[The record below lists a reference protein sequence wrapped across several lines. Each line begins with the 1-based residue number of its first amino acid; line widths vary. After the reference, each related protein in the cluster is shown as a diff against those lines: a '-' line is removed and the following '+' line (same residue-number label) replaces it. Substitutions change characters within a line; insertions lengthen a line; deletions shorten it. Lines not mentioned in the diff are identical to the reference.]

1 MIRASVTAAVP
12 PPRTRRVLHVCE
24 SFGAGVASSIHAS
37 VTLVPEAEHTILIV
51 PHREHPDGP
60 DPLPGVRYIDCGP
73 RISAA
78 GAMARIVRVYRDWQP
93 DAVHAHSS
101 FAGIYVRAALPVP
114 RSRIVYSPHCF
125 SFERE
130 DLAPSR
136 RSALR
141 LLERA
146 FAPRT
151 GTVVAMSR
159 HEAELARSLSRRLRV
174 LEASYVPDVP
184 TDLVGKASA
193 PAAGE
198 AFVVVDSGRI
208 SPQKDPGWFAT
219 VVRLAR
225 ERGLDARW
233 LWIGDGDPQLRE
245 ELEGAGVEV
254 TGWLER
260 GDVVRAVAS
269 GHACLHSAAWET
281 GVPITVLEA
290 AAVGLPV
297 VMRAID
303 EARDAPVGRLVETPA
318 EAADE
323 LVRLTTA
330 DDWRQLA
337 EATQRDLAANAP
349 EERLARALRTA
360 YGVD

>member
-1 MIRASVTAAVP
+1 MTAAVP
-12 PPRTRRVLHVCE
+12 PSRTRRVLHVCE
-24 SFGAGVASSIHAS
+24 SFGAGVASSIHAC
-37 VTLVPEAEHTILIV
+37 VAHVPEAEHTILIV

-60 DPLPGVRYIDCGP
+60 DPLPGVRYLDCGP

-78 GAMARIVRVYRDWQP
+78 RAIARIVREWRGWRP

-130 DLAPSR
+130 DLTPSR

-141 LLERA
+141 ALERA

-159 HEAELARSLSRRLRV
+159 HEAQLARSLSRSLRV
-174 LEASYVPDVP
+174 LEASNVPGVP
-184 TDLVGKASA
+184 SDLVGSASG
-193 PAAGE
+193 PEPGE
-198 AFVVVDSGRI
+198 PLLVVDSGRI
-208 SPQKDPGWFAT
+208 VPQKDPQWFAA
-219 VVRLAR
+219 VARIAR
-225 ERGLDARW
+225 ERGLEARW
-233 LWIGDGDPQLRE
+233 LWIGDGDPRLRE

-260 GDVVRAVAS
+260 GAVLRAVAS
-269 GHACLHSAAWET
+269 AHVCLHSAAWET

-290 AAVGLPV
+290 AAIGLPV

-303 EARDAPVGRLVETPA
+303 EARNAPVGYLAESPA
-318 EAADE
+318 DAAAE
-323 LVRLTTA
+323 LELLATA
-330 DDWRQLA
+330 DGWRQRA
-337 EATQRDLAANAP
+337 EATRRDLAAGAP

-360 YGVD
+360 YDVA